1 MKRPPP
7 GGVLPH
13 NVATS
18 ARQIRK
24 MNNRRSGIMN
34 GRGVSGA
41 TAGAT
46 AAGVAADGVAL
57 APAPPPPTA
66 ATAVRQPGDS
76 FAELVARHCR
86 AALPP
91 GLTPEQC
98 AMKSDRQAE
107 RIAAVCAAVGAAGV
121 AAVVAF
127 PCACGFFAGSIGWA
141 GSAGAVVAAFGADGP
156 VTASLHPADKSV

>member
-76 FAELVARHCR
+76 FVANDGHDTR
-86 AALPP
+86 AIQAYLGHRSIMSTVRYTAL
-91 GLTPEQC
+91 TSNRF
-98 AMKSDRQAE
+98 KNFWKD
-107 RIAAVCAAVGAAGV
+107 
-121 AAVVAF
+121 
-127 PCACGFFAGSIGWA
+127 
-141 GSAGAVVAAFGADGP
+141 
-156 VTASLHPADKSV
+156 

>member
-7 GGVLPH
+7 GGVPPH

-24 MNNRRSGIMN
+24 IDKRRSGTMN

-46 AAGVAADGVAL
+46 VGAVAAPGVTL
-57 APAPPPPTA
+57 APIAPPPTA

-76 FAELVARHCR
+76 FAELVARHCK

-91 GLTPEQC
+91 GGTPEQ
-98 AMKSDRQAE
+98 
-107 RIAAVCAAVGAAGV
+107 
-121 AAVVAF
+121 
-127 PCACGFFAGSIGWA
+127 
-141 GSAGAVVAAFGADGP
+141 
-156 VTASLHPADKSV
+156 